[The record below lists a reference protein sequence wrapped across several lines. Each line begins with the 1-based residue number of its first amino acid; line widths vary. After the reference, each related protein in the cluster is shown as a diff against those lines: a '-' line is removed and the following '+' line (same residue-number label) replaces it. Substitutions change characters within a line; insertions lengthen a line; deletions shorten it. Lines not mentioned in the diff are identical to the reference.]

1 MNINNVKLV
10 YFSPTG
16 TNKAVLESIAQ
27 GLVVDNVD
35 HVDFTY
41 SDALEYEQL
50 EFENDVVIL
59 AAPVYAG
66 RIPLTA
72 VERFKAIKAN
82 NSLAIVVVVYGNR
95 AFDDALLELKDLA
108 DSVGFNVIA
117 GGAYIGEHSFASEEL
132 PIANYRPDSADLR
145 KAVSFGQKIK
155 DKIQSLKTSSDVDEF
170 AVPGNHPYK
179 ERPPA
184 KNISPVSNDNCK
196 GCGLC
201 VDLCPTG
208 AISID
213 GKAVSDNELCILC
226 SACIKGCPTSARHW
240 ESEGMLAT
248 AQRLHD
254 NCSERREPEVF
265 GV

>member
-27 GLVVDNVD
+27 GLAVDDVE
-35 HVDFTY
+35 HVNLTY
-41 SDALEYEQL
+41 CDSLEYENL
-50 EFENDVVIL
+50 EFENNVVVL

-66 RIPLTA
+66 RIPQTA
-72 VERFKAIKAN
+72 IERFKEIKAK

-108 DSVGFNVIA
+108 ENVGFNVIA
-117 GGAYIGEHSFASEEL
+117 GGAFIGEHSFATDEL
-132 PIANYRPDSADLR
+132 PIANLRPDADDLGE
-145 KAVSFGQKIK
+145 AVKFGQKVK
-155 DKIQSLKTSSDVDEF
+155 EKIESLDMLSSVAEF
-170 AVPGNHPYK
+170 SVPGNHPYK
-179 ERPPA
+179 ERSPA

-213 GKAVSDNELCILC
+213 GKAVSDGELCILC
-226 SACIKGCPTSARHW
+226 SACIKGCPTDARQW
-240 ESEGMLAT
+240 EDEGMLAI
-248 AQRLHD
+248 ARRLNE
-254 NCSERREPEVF
+254 NCSERRVPEIF

>member
-27 GLVVDNVD
+27 GLAVDTVD
-35 HVDFTY
+35 HVNLTY
-41 SDALEYEQL
+41 SDALEYENLQ
-50 EFENDVVIL
+50 FDNDVVLL

-72 VERFKAIKAN
+72 IERFKEIKAN
-82 NSLAIVVVVYGNR
+82 NSSAVVVVVYGNR
-95 AFDDALLELKDLA
+95 AFDDALLELKELA

-117 GGAYIGEHSFASEEL
+117 GGAFIGEHSFATDEL
-132 PIANYRPDSADLR
+132 PIANFRPDADDLIE
-145 KAVSFGQKIK
+145 AVTFGQKVRN
-155 DKIQSLKTSSDVDEF
+155 KIDCLDSLNSVAEF
-170 AVPGNHPYK
+170 AIPGNHPYK

-184 KNISPVSNDNCK
+184 KNISPVSNGNCK

-208 AISID
+208 AIFID
-213 GKAVSDNELCILC
+213 GKAVSDSELCILC
-226 SACIKGCPTSARHW
+226 SACIKGCPTAARQW
-240 ESEGMLAT
+240 ENEGMLAT
-248 AQRLHD
+248 ARRLNE